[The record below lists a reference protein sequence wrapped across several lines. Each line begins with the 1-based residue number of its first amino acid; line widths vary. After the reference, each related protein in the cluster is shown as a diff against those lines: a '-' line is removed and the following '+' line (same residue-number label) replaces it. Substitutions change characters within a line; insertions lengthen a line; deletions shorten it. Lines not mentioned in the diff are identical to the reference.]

1 MGLAVT
7 KTRARRKTRKIRIL
21 ARLLVKDT
29 GILRKANGR
38 V

>member
-7 KTRARRKTRKIRIL
+7 KTRARRKTRTIRIL